1 MKVIKEY
8 KILSK
13 EDNETLSESV
23 NAYIKTGWQP
33 YGNLIVN
40 NYDKYG
46 YKYRQVVVK
55 YEE

>member
-1 MKVIKEY
+1 MKIIKEY